1 MIIFASPKSIIHTLL
16 DLSNIRSANAGTSNS
31 VRGISAGGRLDPSV
45 INVIE
50 FININSGGNMVD
62 FGDRTVSVRYCSGCS
77 NAHGGLNDGF
87 QGTKGADTT

>member
-1 MIIFASPKSIIHTLL
+1 MQFLNLILSYLIIWRGH
-16 DLSNIRSANAGTSNS
+16 AGTSNS